1 MTKLLVWV
9 QLFRRY
15 ADNPAEMSTAETA
28 VPRTG
33 AAPLERTEIARRLGK
48 CALLPSLGSIN
59 SVLRELLNAEQ
70 RYTTQISDVIRR
82 DPSMTTRML
91 RLVNSVYY
99 GLTTPVTSIEEAVF
113 YLGIR
118 QVRQIAMSTP
128 IIEDLQKLPFQHP
141 FLWRNFWQHCIA
153 TAILTREITGA
164 IQPVQDEVEYVAGL
178 LHDVGRIV
186 MAAEFP
192 NEFAVVCARAENS
205 QQDLRELE
213 VAVLG
218 MDHCELGAIYLK
230 HHRLPEVIVAAA
242 EYHAEPECASHHAQL
257 VAAVQLANFLVRLNQ
272 IGHSGNPSPV
282 SEAGWLQLTGWGI
295 LFPRRMEAE
304 QTLLR
309 ANLKHSLER
318 LPRILEGLI

>member
-1 MTKLLVWV
+1 
-9 QLFRRY
+9 
-15 ADNPAEMSTAETA
+15 MSTTDSAA
-28 VPRTG
+28 PAKG
-33 AAPLERTEIARRLGK
+33 AAPLERSEIERRLGK
-48 CALLPSLGSIN
+48 CALLPSLSSIN

-99 GLTTPVTSIEEAVF
+99 GLTSPVTSIEEAVF

-128 IIEDLQKLPFQHP
+128 IIEDLQKLSLKHP
-141 FLWRNFWQHCIA
+141 FPWREFWQHCIA
-153 TAILTREITGA
+153 TAILTREIISA

-192 NEFAVVCARAENS
+192 NEFATVCTRAEGS
-205 QQDLRELE
+205 DRDLRELE
-213 VAVLG
+213 IEVLG

-230 HHRLPEVIVAAA
+230 HHRLPDMIVAAA
-242 EYHAEPECASHHAQL
+242 EFHAEPERGSTHAQL
-257 VAAVQLANFLVRLNQ
+257 AAAVQLANYMVRLHH
-272 IGHSGNPSPV
+272 IGDSGNPAPV
-282 SEAGWLQLTGWGI
+282 VEDEWLKLSGWDI
-295 LFPRRMEAE
+295 LFPLRKKQDQA
-304 QTLLR
+304 LLQ

-318 LPRILEGLI
+318 LPHILDGII

>member
-1 MTKLLVWV
+1 
-9 QLFRRY
+9 
-15 ADNPAEMSTAETA
+15 MSTTEVAA
-28 VPRTG
+28 PRKG
-33 AAPLERTEIARRLGK
+33 AAPLERSEIARRLGK
-48 CALLPSLGSIN
+48 CALLPSLSSIN

-99 GLTTPVTSIEEAVF
+99 GLTSPVTSIEEAVF

-128 IIEDLQKLPFQHP
+128 IIEDLQKISLQHP
-141 FLWRNFWQHCIA
+141 FPWREFWQHCIA

-192 NEFAVVCARAENS
+192 NEFVAVCAKAEES
-205 QQDLRELE
+205 QRDLRELE
-213 VAVLG
+213 VEVLG

-230 HHRLPEVIVAAA
+230 HHRLPEIIVEAA
-242 EYHAEPECASHHAQL
+242 EFHAEPERASHHGQV
-257 VAAVQLANFLVRLNQ
+257 VAAVQLANYMIRLNH
-272 IGHSGNPSPV
+272 IGNSGNPAPV
-282 SEAGWLQLTGWGI
+282 TEEEWLHLSGWGI
-295 LFPRRMEAE
+295 LFPRRMEEE
-304 QTLLR
+304 QALLR
-309 ANLKHSLER
+309 ASLKHSLER
-318 LPRILEGLI
+318 LPHILDGII

>member
-1 MTKLLVWV
+1 
-9 QLFRRY
+9 
-15 ADNPAEMSTAETA
+15 MSTTDKSAPSA
-28 VPRTG
+28 S
-33 AAPLERTEIARRLGK
+33 AAPPARSEIERRLGK
-48 CALLPSLGSIN
+48 CALLPSLSSIN
-59 SVLRELLNAEQ
+59 GVLRELLNAEQ

-128 IIEDLQKLPFQHP
+128 IIEDLQKLSLHQAFP
-141 FLWRNFWQHCIA
+141 WREFWQHCIA
-153 TAILTREITGA
+153 TAVLSREITGA

-192 NEFAVVCARAENS
+192 NEFAAVCAQAGRS

-218 MDHCELGAIYLK
+218 MDHCEMGGIYLR
-230 HHRLPEVIVAAA
+230 HHRLPEIIVAAA
-242 EYHAEPECASHHAQL
+242 EFHAEPERASDHGQL
-257 VAAVQLANFLVRLNQ
+257 VAAVQLANYLVRVSQ
-272 IGHSGNPSPV
+272 IGHSGNPAPAT
-282 SEAGWLQLTGWGI
+282 EEEWLKLTGWGI
-295 LFPRRMEAE
+295 LFPHRMEEE
-304 QTLLR
+304 QALLR
-309 ANLKHSLER
+309 ASLKHSLER
-318 LPRILEGLI
+318 LPRILDGII